1 MQFIMTQ
8 ISRFGDNTMTT
19 DLEECTEKL
28 LRTPTSINKWIE
40 IADKHM
46 QTKRTD
52 PVIFSLPRAHE
63 FLSPMIS
70 VFQKDIE
77 AFLDYIIMLRDNFSK
92 GDKTWEDVQKVYR
105 KINGRHVQ
113 AIRRGR
119 ASRACAKAQ
128 ELYGETDY
136 HSRLQ
141 WVSDLE
147 HKWAN
152 RRLDFLDGYRA
163 KYKTDR
169 IDTETRKEALIE
181 FWNMIDTE
189 IYEGRNIPPWN

>member
-1 MQFIMTQ
+1 MNSFLLQSSTSLKRTSEM
-8 ISRFGDNTMTT
+8 
-19 DLEECTEKL
+19 DLSDCTEKL

-46 QTKRTD
+46 QTKKAD
-52 PVIFSLPRAHE
+52 PDMYALPRAHE
-63 FLSPMIS
+63 FLSPVI
-70 VFQKDIE
+70 DALNNIE
-77 AFLDYIIMLRDNFSK
+77 EFLDYIIMLRDNFSK
-92 GDKTWEDVQKVYR
+92 GDKTWEDIQKVFR

-113 AIRRGR
+113 AVRRDR

-136 HSRLQ
+136 HSRIQ

-147 HKWAN
+147 HKWAG
-152 RRLDFLDGYRA
+152 RRLEFLDGSRA
-163 KYKTDR
+163 KFKSDR
-169 IDTETRKEALIE
+169 LDTETRKDALLE
-181 FWNMIDTE
+181 FWNTIDTE

>member
-1 MQFIMTQ
+1 MNSFLLQTST
-8 ISRFGDNTMTT
+8 SRKRTSEMN
-19 DLEECTEKL
+19 LSECTEKL

-46 QTKRTD
+46 QTKKAD
-52 PVIFSLPRAHE
+52 PDMYALPRAHE
-63 FLSPMIS
+63 FLSPVIDTLN
-70 VFQKDIE
+70 DIE
-77 AFLDYIIMLRDNFSK
+77 EFLDYIIMLRDNFSK
-92 GDKTWEDVQKVYR
+92 GDKTWEDIQKVYR

-113 AIRRGR
+113 AVRRDR

-136 HSRLQ
+136 HSRMQ

-147 HKWAN
+147 HKWAG
-152 RRLDFLDGYRA
+152 RRLEFLDAYRA
-163 KYKTDR
+163 KFKSDR
-169 IDTETRKEALIE
+169 LDTETRKDALIE
-181 FWNMIDTE
+181 FWNIIDTE